1 MTSMTSEKPA
11 AAGGVTA
18 ETPPQA
24 DEQLNAAAGG
34 LPPETPPKAAGF
46 GVLTSLTSLT
56 RLTSLTADEVDNV
69 DIVDSG
75 QH

>member
-1 MTSMTSEKPA
+1 MSSEKPA

-24 DEQLNAAAGG
+24 DEQLNAAEGG
-34 LPPETPPKAAGF
+34 GV

-56 RLTSLTADEVDNV
+56 RLTSLTADIVDSI
-69 DIVDSG
+69 DIVDGG
-75 QH
+75 QS

>member
-1 MTSMTSEKPA
+1 MTSEKPA

-24 DEQLNAAAGG
+24 DEQLNAAEGG
-34 LPPETPPKAAGF
+34 
-46 GVLTSLTSLT
+46 GVGVLTSLT
-56 RLTSLTADEVDNV
+56 RLTSLTLLTADEVDAV

-75 QH
+75 HC